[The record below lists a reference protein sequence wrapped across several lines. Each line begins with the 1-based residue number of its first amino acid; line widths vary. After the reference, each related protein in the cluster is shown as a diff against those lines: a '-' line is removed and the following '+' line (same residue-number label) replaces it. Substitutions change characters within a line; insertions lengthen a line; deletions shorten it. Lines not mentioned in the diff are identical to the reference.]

1 MNEFN
6 NFNSPR
12 TFGDGS
18 APTPENFDRLD
29 NLRVSRDFRFLKIIA
44 VVLASLLLCRLL
56 ICVFISPLAELNVR
70 TAVAG
75 SCRIRIV
82 AEVLYS
88 NIREETT
95 VKVSRNLISLDD
107 EKYYEIDG
115 DTVYEHYKGFSDTW
129 ETKKISK
136 ATFEMDIDYSETGAL
151 LDTKNYERKEGSLFT
166 WQIKDGVDIG
176 DFRTAELTRKGGKIL
191 ITAYAGMAKV
201 TITVDRI
208 GLTRVDTPWK

>member
-6 NFNSPR
+6 DFDSPR
-12 TFGDGS
+12 AYNDGS
-18 APTPENFDRLD
+18 APTLENFDKLD
-29 NLRVSRDFRFLKIIA
+29 NMRASRDYRFLKIIA
-44 VVLASLLLCRLL
+44 IVLASLLLCWFLKD
-56 ICVFISPLAELNVR
+56 VFISPLAELNLR

-75 SCRIRIV
+75 NCRIRIV

-88 NIREETT
+88 SIREETT
-95 VKVSRNLISLDD
+95 VKVSRNLFSLDD
-107 EKYYEIDG
+107 EKFYELDG
-115 DTVYEHYKGFSDTW
+115 DTVYEHYKGFGDTW

-136 ATFEMDIDYSETGAL
+136 ATFEMDIDYSETSAL
-151 LDTKNYERKEGSLFT
+151 LDTKNYERKKGSLFT

-191 ITAYAGMAKV
+191 IIAYAGMTKV